1 MGIATHP
8 GSNNVGTGQWKVAHQ
23 LVYKD
28 VRLAA

>member
-1 MGIATHP
+1 MGIADLA
-8 GSNNVGTGQWKVAHQ
+8 GSNDVGTGRQKVAHQ

>member
-1 MGIATHP
+1 MGIADHP
-8 GSNNVGTGQWKVAHQ
+8 GSIHVGTGRRKVAHQ